1 MFPDDSAGNG
11 EKPHM
16 IRNVDMKQISDGKLY
31 GLHDMVRADCGDCR
45 GCSYCCHM
53 MGDTIILDPLDI
65 CLLTTNLG
73 RTFEE
78 MMQDDSICL
87 HVQDGVILPSLNLHE
102 GKGCSFLTPE
112 GRCSVHGFRPGL
124 CRIFPL
130 GRFYREETRDFLY
143 FLQTRECRQ
152 ESRAKVKVSKWIDVP
167 NLQANQAFIG
177 KWHFF
182 IRRMQRLIQG
192 AEHDGA
198 ERGGAERGG
207 MDEQSVKQLNML
219 ILQLFFCKPYDPD
232 RDFYE
237 QFEERMARFPV

>member
-1 MFPDDSAGNG
+1 
-11 EKPHM
+11 M
-16 IRNVDMKQISDGKLY
+16 IRNVDMKQISDGRLY
-31 GLHDMVRADCGDCR
+31 GLNDMVRADCGDCR

-65 CLLTTNLG
+65 CLLTINLG
-73 RTFEE
+73 KTFGELME
-78 MMQDDSICL
+78 DGSICL

-102 GKGCSFLTPE
+102 EKGCSFLTRD
-112 GRCSVHGFRPGL
+112 GRCSVHGYRPGL

-152 ESRAKVKVSKWIDVP
+152 ESRAKIKVSKWIDVP
-167 NLQANQAFIG
+167 NLQANQAFIA

-182 IRRMQRLIQG
+182 IRRMQRLTQG
-192 AEHDGA
+192 VEQDGPEH
-198 ERGGAERGG
+198 GG

-219 ILQLFFCKPYDPD
+219 ILQLFYCKPYDSG

-237 QFEERMARFPV
+237 QFEERMAQFPV